1 MLMDSLTLTAK
12 TNDFERKKRHT
23 KVTQNS
29 MNNMS
34 EKEQADSLRLS
45 LASNVKLKSQNYV
58 KMCCQEGF
66 IVDYDRKLCVENRD
80 SILK

>member
-1 MLMDSLTLTAK
+1 MDSLTLTAK
-12 TNDFERKKRHT
+12 TNDFERKKRQT

-29 MNNMS
+29 MNKMS
-34 EKEQADSLRLS
+34 ENEQADSLRLS
-45 LASNVKLKSQNYV
+45 VASNVNMKSQNYV
-58 KMCCQEGF
+58 KMCCQESF